1 MKKFLALIIALVMAL
16 SLVACGEQKQPDN
29 PDVPDDGQQTATVK
43 VGFIT
48 LHDENSTYDLN
59 FINAAKEAIANL
71 GLTDADYILKT
82 NVPEGQECYETAMNL
97 VDDGCNI
104 IFADSFG
111 HEPYMIDAA
120 KEHPKVQFCHSTGNR
135 AHTEGLANYHNA
147 FASIYEGRYLAGIA
161 AGLKLN
167 EMIEAGQ
174 FTADEA
180 KMGYVGAFTYAEVV
194 SGYTS
199 FYLGAKSVCPTV
211 TMDVTFTGS
220 WYDETLEKEGAEKLI
235 QGGCKLI
242 SQHADS
248 LGAPTAC
255 ENAGVP
261 NVSYNGSTEAAC
273 PNTYL
278 ISSRIDWAPYYE
290 MCIKAVMDGTEIPAD
305 WTGTLATGS
314 VVLTDV
320 NETAAAAGTA
330 EAIEAAKAEGITG
343 VVGPCPPDSVF
354 SQALGGWYDIV
365 VCMYHDQGHI
375 PLKTVG
381 FVYDREK
388 QEWKAVEGVNV
399 TLGLPIIRA
408 SVDHGT
414 DFYHAGKGNGN
425 ELSLVNAIKYAV
437 KMTGRA
443 H

>member
-1 MKKFLALIIALVMAL
+1 MKKFLAMLLALVMAL
-16 SLVACGEQKQPDN
+16 SLVACGEKK
-29 PDVPDDGQQTATVK
+29 DDTQGNGDGDATAAKVK

-48 LHDENSTYDLN
+48 LHDENSNYDKN
-59 FINAAKEAIANL
+59 FIDAAKEACANL
-71 GLTDADYILKT
+71 GLVENEDYFIKT
-82 NVPEGQECYETAMNL
+82 NVGETEQCAEVAADL
-97 VDDGCNI
+97 VDAGCNI

-111 HEPYMIDAA
+111 HEPYMIEVA
-120 KEHPKVQFCHSTGNR
+120 KANPEVQFCHSTGTR

-167 EMIEAGQ
+167 AMIEAGDIK
-174 FTADEA
+174 AEEA

-261 NVSYNGSTEAAC
+261 NVSYNGSTQAAC
-273 PNTYL
+273 PNTYI
-278 ISSRIDWAPYYE
+278 ISSRINWAPYYE
-290 MCIKAVMDGTEIPAD
+290 YAIKAVMDGTAIDVD
-305 WTGTLATGS
+305 WTGTLATNS
-314 VVLTDV
+314 VVLTDLNTTV
-320 NETAAAAGTA
+320 AAEGTA
-330 EAIEAAKAEGITG
+330 EAIAAATEKLEKGEIH
-343 VVGPCPPDSVF
+343 VF
-354 SQALGGWYDIV
+354 DCSTFTVKGETLTSYQAD
-365 VCMYHDQGHI
+365 
-375 PLKTVG
+375 
-381 FVYDREK
+381 
-388 QEWKAVEGVNV
+388 
-399 TLGLPIIRA
+399 
-408 SVDHGT
+408 
-414 DFYHAGKGNGN
+414 
-425 ELSLVNAIKYAV
+425 VNADSDNTPDTEVVHDGYFAESEKRSAPYFDLEIDGINRLDVNY
-437 KMTGRA
+437 GG
-443 H
+443 

>member
-1 MKKFLALIIALVMAL
+1 MKKFLAMLLALVMAL
-16 SLVACGEQKQPDN
+16 SLVACGEKK
-29 PDVPDDGQQTATVK
+29 DDTQGNGDGDATAAKVK

-48 LHDENSTYDLN
+48 LHDENSTYDKN
-59 FINAAKEAIANL
+59 FIDAAKEACANL
-71 GLTDADYILKT
+71 GLVENEDYFIKT
-82 NVPEGQECYETAMNL
+82 NVGETEQCAEVAADL
-97 VDDGCNI
+97 VDAGCNI

-111 HEPYMIDAA
+111 HEPYMIEVA
-120 KEHPKVQFCHSTGNR
+120 KANPEVQFCHSTGTR

-167 EMIEAGQ
+167 AMIEAGDIK
-174 FTADEA
+174 AEEA

-261 NVSYNGSTEAAC
+261 NVSYNGSTQAAC
-273 PNTYL
+273 PNTYI
-278 ISSRIDWAPYYE
+278 ISSRINWAPYYE
-290 MCIKAVMDGTEIPAD
+290 YAIKAVMDGTAIDAD
-305 WTGTLATGS
+305 WTGTLATNS
-314 VVLTDV
+314 VVLTDLNTTV
-320 NETAAAAGTA
+320 AAEGTA
-330 EAIEAAKAEGITG
+330 EAIAAATEKLEKGEVHVFDCSTFTVKGEALTSYMADVNTDDAYTPDTEVVHDGYFSESEFRSAPYFDLQIDGINLLDTN
-343 VVGPCPPDSVF
+343 F
-354 SQALGGWYDIV
+354 GG
-365 VCMYHDQGHI
+365 
-375 PLKTVG
+375 
-381 FVYDREK
+381 
-388 QEWKAVEGVNV
+388 
-399 TLGLPIIRA
+399 
-408 SVDHGT
+408 
-414 DFYHAGKGNGN
+414 
-425 ELSLVNAIKYAV
+425 
-437 KMTGRA
+437 
-443 H
+443 

>member
-120 KEHPKVQFCHSTGNR
+120 KEHPEVQFCHSTGNR

-199 FYLGAKSVCPTV
+199 FFLGARSVCPTV

-261 NVSYNGSTEAAC
+261 NVSYNGSTKDAC
-273 PNTYL
+273 PNTF
-278 ISSRIDWAPYYE
+278 IVSSRIDWAPYYE

-330 EAIEAAKAEGITG
+330 EAIEAAKAKLEAGEIHVFDCATFTVKGETLTSYQADVNADSDNTPDTEVVHDGYFSESEFRSAPYFDLEIDGITRL
-343 VVGPCPPDSVF
+343 D
-354 SQALGGWYDIV
+354 
-365 VCMYHDQGHI
+365 
-375 PLKTVG
+375 
-381 FVYDREK
+381 
-388 QEWKAVEGVNV
+388 VNF
-399 TLGLPIIRA
+399 G
-408 SVDHGT
+408 
-414 DFYHAGKGNGN
+414 
-425 ELSLVNAIKYAV
+425 
-437 KMTGRA
+437 
-443 H
+443 

>member
-1 MKKFLALIIALVMAL
+1 MKKFLAMLLALVMAL
-16 SLVACGEQKQPDN
+16 SLVACGEKK
-29 PDVPDDGQQTATVK
+29 DDTQGNGDGDATAAKVK

-48 LHDENSTYDLN
+48 LHDENSTYDKN
-59 FINAAKEAIANL
+59 FIDAAKEACANL
-71 GLTDADYILKT
+71 GLVENEDYFIKT
-82 NVPEGQECYETAMNL
+82 NVGETEQCAEVAADL
-97 VDDGCNI
+97 VDAGCNI

-111 HEPYMIDAA
+111 HEPYMIQVA
-120 KEHPKVQFCHSTGNR
+120 KENPEVQFCHSTGTR

-167 EMIEAGQ
+167 AMIEAGDIK
-174 FTADEA
+174 AEEA

-261 NVSYNGSTEAAC
+261 NVSYNGSTQAAC
-273 PNTYL
+273 PNTYI
-278 ISSRIDWAPYYE
+278 ISSRINWAPYYE
-290 MCIKAVMDGTEIPAD
+290 YAIKAVMDGTAIDVD
-305 WTGTLATGS
+305 WTGTLATNS
-314 VVLTDV
+314 VVLTDLNTTV
-320 NETAAAAGTA
+320 AAEGTA
-330 EAIEAAKAEGITG
+330 EAIAAATEKLEKGEIHVFDCSTFTVKGEALTSYMADVNTDDAYTPDTEVVHDGYFSESEFRSAPYFDLQIDGINLLDTN
-343 VVGPCPPDSVF
+343 F
-354 SQALGGWYDIV
+354 GG
-365 VCMYHDQGHI
+365 
-375 PLKTVG
+375 
-381 FVYDREK
+381 
-388 QEWKAVEGVNV
+388 
-399 TLGLPIIRA
+399 
-408 SVDHGT
+408 
-414 DFYHAGKGNGN
+414 
-425 ELSLVNAIKYAV
+425 
-437 KMTGRA
+437 
-443 H
+443 

>member
-1 MKKFLALIIALVMAL
+1 MKKFLAMLLALVMAL
-16 SLVACGEQKQPDN
+16 SLVACGEKK
-29 PDVPDDGQQTATVK
+29 DDTQGNGDGDATAAKVK

-48 LHDENSTYDLN
+48 LHDENSTYDKN
-59 FINAAKEAIANL
+59 FIDAAKEACANL
-71 GLTDADYILKT
+71 GLVENEDFFIKT
-82 NVPEGQECYETAMNL
+82 NVGETEQCAEVAADL
-97 VDDGCNI
+97 VDAGCNI

-111 HEPYMIDAA
+111 HEPYMIQVA
-120 KEHPKVQFCHSTGNR
+120 KENPEVQFCHSTGTR

-167 EMIEAGQ
+167 EMIEAGE

-261 NVSYNGSTEAAC
+261 NVSYNGSTENAC
-273 PNTYL
+273 PNTYI
-278 ISSRIDWAPYYE
+278 ISSRINWAPYYE

-305 WTGTLATGS
+305 WTGTLATNS
-314 VVLTDV
+314 VVLSDL
-320 NETAAAAGTA
+320 NTAVAAEGTA
-330 EAIEAAKAEGITG
+330 EAIAAATEKLEKGELHVFDCSTFTTKVDDKVNTFKADYLKLDEA
-343 VVGPCPPDSVF
+343 
-354 SQALGGWYDIV
+354 
-365 VCMYHDQGHI
+365 GHI
-375 PLKTVG
+375 TS
-381 FVYDREK
+381 YMAD
-388 QEWKAVEGVNV
+388 
-399 TLGLPIIRA
+399 
-408 SVDHGT
+408 VDT
-414 DFYHAGKGNGN
+414 DQAYTGDTEVVHDGYFSESEFRSAPYFDLQIDGIN
-425 ELSLVNAIKYAV
+425 LLDT
-437 KMTGRA
+437 KM
-443 H
+443 

>member
-1 MKKFLALIIALVMAL
+1 MKKFLAMLLALVMAL
-16 SLVACGEQKQPDN
+16 SLVACGEKK
-29 PDVPDDGQQTATVK
+29 DDTQGNGDSDATAAKVK

-48 LHDENSTYDLN
+48 LHDENSTYDKN
-59 FINAAKEAIANL
+59 FIDAAKEACANL
-71 GLTDADYILKT
+71 GLVENEDYFIKT
-82 NVPEGQECYETAMNL
+82 NVGETEQCAEVAADL
-97 VDDGCNI
+97 VDAGCNI

-111 HEPYMIDAA
+111 HEPYMIEVA
-120 KEHPKVQFCHSTGNR
+120 KANPEVQFCHSTGTR

-167 EMIEAGQ
+167 AMIEAGDIK
-174 FTADEA
+174 AEEA

-261 NVSYNGSTEAAC
+261 NVSYNGSTQAAC
-273 PNTYL
+273 PNTYI
-278 ISSRIDWAPYYE
+278 ISSRINWAPYYE
-290 MCIKAVMDGTEIPAD
+290 YAIKAVMNGTAIDAD
-305 WTGTLATGS
+305 WTGTLATNS
-314 VVLTDV
+314 VVLTDLNTTV
-320 NETAAAAGTA
+320 AAEGTA
-330 EAIEAAKAEGITG
+330 EAIAAATEKLEKGEVHVFDCSTFTVKGEALTSYMADVNTDDAYTPDTEVVHDGYFSESEFRSAPYFDLQIDGINLLDTN
-343 VVGPCPPDSVF
+343 F
-354 SQALGGWYDIV
+354 GG
-365 VCMYHDQGHI
+365 
-375 PLKTVG
+375 
-381 FVYDREK
+381 
-388 QEWKAVEGVNV
+388 
-399 TLGLPIIRA
+399 
-408 SVDHGT
+408 
-414 DFYHAGKGNGN
+414 
-425 ELSLVNAIKYAV
+425 
-437 KMTGRA
+437 
-443 H
+443 

>member
-1 MKKFLALIIALVMAL
+1 MKKFLAMLLALVMAL
-16 SLVACGEQKQPDN
+16 SLVACGEKK
-29 PDVPDDGQQTATVK
+29 DDTQGNGDGDATAAKVK

-48 LHDENSTYDLN
+48 LHDENSTYDKN
-59 FINAAKEAIANL
+59 FIDAAKEACANL
-71 GLTDADYILKT
+71 GLVENEDYFIKT
-82 NVPEGQECYETAMNL
+82 NVGETEQCAEVAADL
-97 VDDGCNI
+97 VDAGCNI

-111 HEPYMIDAA
+111 HEPYMIEVA
-120 KEHPKVQFCHSTGNR
+120 KENPEVQFCHSTGTR

-167 EMIEAGQ
+167 AMIEAGDIK
-174 FTADEA
+174 AEEA

-261 NVSYNGSTEAAC
+261 NVSYNGSTQAAC
-273 PNTYL
+273 PNTYI
-278 ISSRIDWAPYYE
+278 ISSRINWAPYYE
-290 MCIKAVMDGTEIPAD
+290 YAIKAVMDGTAIDAD
-305 WTGTLATGS
+305 WTGTLATNS
-314 VVLTDV
+314 VVLTDLNTTV
-320 NETAAAAGTA
+320 AAEGTA
-330 EAIEAAKAEGITG
+330 EAIAAATEKLEKGEIHVFDCSTFTVKGEALTSYMA
-343 VVGPCPPDSVF
+343 D
-354 SQALGGWYDIV
+354 
-365 VCMYHDQGHI
+365 
-375 PLKTVG
+375 
-381 FVYDREK
+381 
-388 QEWKAVEGVNV
+388 
-399 TLGLPIIRA
+399 
-408 SVDHGT
+408 
-414 DFYHAGKGNGN
+414 
-425 ELSLVNAIKYAV
+425 VNADSGNTPDTEVVHDGYFSESEFRSAPYFDLQIDGINLLD
-437 KMTGRA
+437 TNFGG
-443 H
+443 